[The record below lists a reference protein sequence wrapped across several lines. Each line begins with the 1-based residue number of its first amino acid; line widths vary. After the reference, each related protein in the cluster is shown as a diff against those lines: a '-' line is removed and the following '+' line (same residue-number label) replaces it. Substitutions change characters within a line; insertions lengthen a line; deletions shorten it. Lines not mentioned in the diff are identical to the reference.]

1 MMRRFGANTDK
12 RRLAVTLGLL
22 LLAAVLLFAAEAVLD
37 NLHGRPSGEPERITA
52 DALILSGAKAEG
64 DGFSLSGAG
73 SAAFDVTPADVG
85 NVTFSISAAED
96 RICRVRVSLKTAA
109 HREEFV
115 QYNLYEF
122 FSQDGTVTVPLDGTD
137 VRSVRLTFEESCRG
151 LTVSGVTVNAEQTGF
166 SFNLGRWLLLFAVAA
181 LLILVFRLRLWK
193 IPYRA
198 DSPNCRALLFFITVL
213 LLIPSIYCAAA
224 QEKMTEPYPL
234 EKPVE
239 SYGCYVQLFDAF
251 QKGQL
256 HIDMDAQAE
265 LIGSLENPYD
275 RSQREALGIGAYQ
288 PSWDR
293 ALYEGKFYVYFGV
306 APVLLVYY
314 PFYFLTGALPTDATL
329 MGILSVAGVA
339 FMTLLFLELVRR
351 FAPNA
356 PFLLVLL
363 GVVTLPAASLLYML
377 TACASFYYAAVLSGL
392 VFCCAFLYFTL
403 RAEAQ
408 RDGWRRKTLFALA
421 GFFLAATVASR
432 PNLALYFLIVL
443 PLLIGVLVKRPN
455 GLRSTLCDV
464 AAFASPLVVCG
475 GLLMVYNYARFGSVF
490 DFGSAY
496 QITVADTSQY
506 GFSLGKLFP
515 AVWHYFLQPPEID
528 CLFPYI
534 HPAYDDLR
542 SYGGYIYNAVHISAA
557 AFPAAAGVLL
567 AFRSGWTDRV
577 EKYTVRIV
585 PAICLLMA
593 FFEIC
598 FAGVHIRYAADVLFP
613 LLLFGIVLLCRFV
626 GERLQNGGSLA
637 LSYTL
642 AAGALVVSLLAGLAM
657 IFDNEADYIVN
668 SLPGVAEKVRNLFS

>member
-1 MMRRFGANTDK
+1 M
-12 RRLAVTLGLL
+12 
-22 LLAAVLLFAAEAVLD
+22 
-37 NLHGRPSGEPERITA
+37 
-52 DALILSGAKAEG
+52 
-64 DGFSLSGAG
+64 
-73 SAAFDVTPADVG
+73 
-85 NVTFSISAAED
+85 
-96 RICRVRVSLKTAA
+96 
-109 HREEFV
+109 
-115 QYNLYEF
+115 
-122 FSQDGTVTVPLDGTD
+122 
-137 VRSVRLTFEESCRG
+137 
-151 LTVSGVTVNAEQTGF
+151 
-166 SFNLGRWLLLFAVAA
+166 
-181 LLILVFRLRLWK
+181 
-193 IPYRA
+193 
-198 DSPNCRALLFFITVL
+198 
-213 LLIPSIYCAAA
+213 
-224 QEKMTEPYPL
+224 
-234 EKPVE
+234 
-239 SYGCYVQLFDAF
+239 
-251 QKGQL
+251 
-256 HIDMDAQAE
+256 
-265 LIGSLENPYD
+265 
-275 RSQREALGIGAYQ
+275 
-288 PSWDR
+288 
-293 ALYEGKFYVYFGV
+293 
-306 APVLLVYY
+306 
-314 PFYFLTGALPTDATL
+314 
-329 MGILSVAGVA
+329 
-339 FMTLLFLELVRR
+339 VRR

-377 TACASFYYAAVLSGL
+377 TTCASFYYAAVLSGL
-392 VFCCAFLYFTL
+392 VCCCAFLYFTL

-408 RDGWRRKTLFALA
+408 KDGWRRKTLFALA

-475 GLLMVYNYARFGSVF
+475 GLLMAYNYARFGSVF

-515 AVWHYFLQPPEID
+515 ALWHYFLQPPEID

-577 EKYTVRIV
+577 EKYTLRIV
-585 PAICLLMA
+585 PALCLLMA

-642 AAGALVVSLLAGLAM
+642 TAGALVVSLLAGLAM

>member
-1 MMRRFGANTDK
+1 M
-12 RRLAVTLGLL
+12 
-22 LLAAVLLFAAEAVLD
+22 
-37 NLHGRPSGEPERITA
+37 
-52 DALILSGAKAEG
+52 
-64 DGFSLSGAG
+64 
-73 SAAFDVTPADVG
+73 
-85 NVTFSISAAED
+85 
-96 RICRVRVSLKTAA
+96 
-109 HREEFV
+109 
-115 QYNLYEF
+115 
-122 FSQDGTVTVPLDGTD
+122 PLDGTD

-351 FAPNA
+351 FAPHA

-408 RDGWRRKTLFALA
+408 KDGWRRKTLFALA

-455 GLRSTLCDV
+455 RPAQHAVRRRRLR
-464 AAFASPLVVCG
+464 F
-475 GLLMVYNYARFGSVF
+475 
-490 DFGSAY
+490 
-496 QITVADTSQY
+496 
-506 GFSLGKLFP
+506 
-515 AVWHYFLQPPEID
+515 
-528 CLFPYI
+528 
-534 HPAYDDLR
+534 
-542 SYGGYIYNAVHISAA
+542 
-557 AFPAAAGVLL
+557 AAGRL
-567 AFRSGWTDRV
+567 RR
-577 EKYTVRIV
+577 
-585 PAICLLMA
+585 
-593 FFEIC
+593 
-598 FAGVHIRYAADVLFP
+598 AADGLQ
-613 LLLFGIVLLCRFV
+613 LRALRLGIRFRQ
-626 GERLQNGGSLA
+626 RLPDHGG
-637 LSYTL
+637 
-642 AAGALVVSLLAGLAM
+642 
-657 IFDNEADYIVN
+657 
-668 SLPGVAEKVRNLFS
+668 